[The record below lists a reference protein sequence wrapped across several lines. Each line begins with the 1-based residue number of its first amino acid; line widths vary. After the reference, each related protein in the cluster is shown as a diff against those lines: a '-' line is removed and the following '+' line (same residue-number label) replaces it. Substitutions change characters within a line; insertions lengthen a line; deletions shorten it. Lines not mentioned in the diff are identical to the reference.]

1 MGTKSRDVS
10 SSSSVWMKLT
20 SAAAGRGSR
29 EDETYVK
36 LDEIP
41 VGAAVPYFHVVLV
54 HAVS

>member
-1 MGTKSRDVS
+1 MGRKSRDMS

-20 SAAAGRGSR
+20 SAAAGRGGR

-36 LDEIP
+36 LERFP
-41 VGAAVPYFHVVLV
+41 VGTAVPYFHVVLV